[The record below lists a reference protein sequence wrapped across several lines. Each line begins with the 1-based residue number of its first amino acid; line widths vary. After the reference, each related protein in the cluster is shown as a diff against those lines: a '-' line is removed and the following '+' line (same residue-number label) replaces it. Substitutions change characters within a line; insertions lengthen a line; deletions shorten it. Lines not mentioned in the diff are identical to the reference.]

1 MKYLLVYLI
10 IINALTLLFMLV
22 DKVKAKRNLWRIPE
36 RTLLSLCALG
46 GSLGGLLGMK
56 LFRHKTLH
64 LRFSIGIPVMLAV
77 HVVILVFLVIR
88 FA

>member
-10 IINALTLLFMLV
+10 IVNALTLLFMLV

-64 LRFSIGIPVMLAV
+64 LRFSVGIPVMLAV

>member
-56 LFRHKTLH
+56 LFRHKTLY

>member
-10 IINALTLLFMLV
+10 IVNALTLLFMLV

-77 HVVILVFLVIR
+77 HVVILIFLVIR

>member
-77 HVVILVFLVIR
+77 HVVILIFLVIR